1 LASLGVEK
9 ELFKLGAKQGDEVRI
24 GIGDDAVVFDW
35 EPTIEAGAEL
45 LSGPRGDDMR
55 IPRGWEKFDEEAV
68 DQLDDE
74 ELAQQWEYQV
84 PDPTSPRVE
93 GEGR

>member
-1 LASLGVEK
+1 MAQAGVEK
-9 ELFKLGAKQGDEVRI
+9 QLFKAGAVAGSEVRI
-24 GIGDDAVVFDW
+24 GSDQYSVVFDW

-55 IPRGWEKFDEEAV
+55 IPRGWEKFDEEAI

-84 PDPTSPRVE
+84 ADPTSPKVE